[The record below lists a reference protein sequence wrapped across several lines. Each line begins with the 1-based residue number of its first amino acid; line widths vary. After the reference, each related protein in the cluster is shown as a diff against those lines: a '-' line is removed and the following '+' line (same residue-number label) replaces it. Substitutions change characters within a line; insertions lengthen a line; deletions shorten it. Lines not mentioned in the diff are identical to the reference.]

1 MAGSLTAAK
10 SLAIATGKNNALAVE
25 LSHLL
30 DRFGK
35 NPPATL
41 DGFLP
46 LLFSHNGKPVTLED
60 HFCMEP
66 LFDICGTKD
75 LTLMCSRQVGK
86 TMTISMRALMNSL
99 WTPHWKPLIVT
110 PYFETTRRISLDY
123 FASLIDQSQAKSLFY
138 KTGCTKQVL
147 ERSLPNRS
155 RIRFTYAHRN
165 GDRARG
171 IPANECIF
179 DETQLMFPEVMA
191 VVKATMNASPS
202 GHIVTTAG
210 TPLTNANI
218 LSTRFK
224 EESTRSHWGTK
235 CGACGE
241 WNIAAPEF
249 HLMQMI
255 ATPPRP
261 HDINRDRP
269 AIRCHKCRGPLYPWE
284 GQFIHMNSGK
294 RDTHLGLHIPCVIM
308 PEHCCSY
315 DKWLDIWNGLSDP
328 NVQDYTKYNEILGV
342 PYDDGIALLTQLDL
356 ERAAVL
362 GPNTVEQALQ
372 NIHLYDGRIVLGI
385 DWGGRGMSGKSLT
398 KIAVCALAPNGI
410 IDILFGVQL
419 PATSNSA
426 KEAQVITYL
435 WEVFK
440 PMFIAHDNI
449 GIGQRAEE
457 MVVQC
462 GIPLDKLLPMEY
474 VGETQGLILK
484 SRAINENNPRM
495 VYNVDKTRGLLHLVE
510 AYKQGHIRSF
520 NFDKRFHAQELL
532 LDLTHLR
539 AETKV
544 WVNSHKSETVLIQ
557 REPGQSDDFAHAVHH
572 ACNTLWTFFRAW
584 PQFTIKTEI
593 LSPQDLTTYM
603 VELGKHLDPETIEA
617 LGAKI
622 IDSSNPQDLA
632 T

>member
-1 MAGSLTAAK
+1 
-10 SLAIATGKNNALAVE
+10 LAIAAGKNHPLALE

-30 DRFGK
+30 NRFGK
-35 NPPATL
+35 NPPATT

-46 LLFSHNGKPVTLED
+46 MLFAHNGKAVDLVD
-60 HFCMEP
+60 YFCMEP
-66 LFDICGTKD
+66 LFDLCGTKD

-86 TMTISMRALMNSL
+86 TMTLSMRTLMNSL
-99 WTPHWKPLIVT
+99 WTDHWKPLIVT
-110 PYFETTRRISLDY
+110 PFFETTRRISTDY
-123 FASLIDQSQAKSLFY
+123 FASLIDQSPAKSLFY

-171 IPANECIF
+171 IPANECVF

-191 VVKATMNASPS
+191 VVKATMNASPT
-202 GHIVTTAG
+202 GHITTTAG

-218 LSTRFK
+218 LSVRFK
-224 EESTRSHWGTK
+224 EESSRSHWSIK

-241 WNIAAPEF
+241 WNIAAAEF

-255 ATPPRP
+255 ATPPNP
-261 HDINRDRP
+261 HDISRNRP

-284 GQFIHMNSGK
+284 GQFVHLNGGK
-294 RDTHLGLHIPCVIM
+294 RHEHLGLHIPCVVM
-308 PEHCCSY
+308 PDHCCNY
-315 DKWLDIWNGLSDP
+315 DKWLDIWNGLSNP

-342 PYDDGIALLTQLDL
+342 PYDDGVALLTQLDL
-356 ERAAVL
+356 EKAACL
-362 GPNTVEQALQ
+362 GPNTVEHALKTV
-372 NIHLYDGRIVLGI
+372 HLYDGRIVIGI

-398 KIAVCALAPNGI
+398 KIAVCGLASNGL
-410 IDILFGVQL
+410 IDILVGVQL

-426 KEAQVITYL
+426 KEAQVINHL
-435 WEVFK
+435 CQMFNPK
-440 PMFIAHDNI
+440 FIAHDNI

-457 MVVQC
+457 MLVQS
-462 GIPLDKLLPMEY
+462 GIPLEKLLPMEY
-474 VGETQGLILK
+474 AGETQGVILK
-484 SRAINENNPRM
+484 TRAINANNPRV

-510 AYKQGHIRSF
+510 AYKGGHIRSF
-520 NFDKRFHAQELL
+520 NFEKRYHAQELL
-532 LDLTHLR
+532 LDMTHLR

-572 ACNTLWTFFRAW
+572 ACNTLWTHYRAW
-584 PQFTIKTEI
+584 PDLVVRTTILT
-593 LSPQDLTTYM
+593 PQDLSTYM
-603 VELGKHLDPETIEA
+603 VELGKNLDPETIEV
-617 LGAKI
+617 LGAKVLG
-622 IDSSNPQDLA
+622 SEQPEHVA